1 MSDPARKRDKNSVVA
16 KSNDPDSESNLSV
29 PESGPNTEGGKGE
42 RSARVSPSQDAPSR
56 EAPLRVERSGSSL
69 HPVLARKHALQRAVS
84 TITGPIW
91 VGVTILWMRL
101 VARYR
106 IADVRKVREQY
117 RRIRRQSNSPIVIC
131 GNHLTLVDSF
141 LMAWALGSGGYW
153 VTHPDE
159 LPWNT
164 PESKNFARTWYSRL
178 FIFMAKCIPITRG
191 GARESVG
198 DVLERVKHLLIRGET
213 ALLFPEAGRSRT
225 GRVEENSSSQDS
237 PIIGARSS
245 RTRLHASSSAAGNI
259 QAGREAT
266 RRRRIIAP
274 NTRWETAQ
282 KIRLTRDPARSSTRP
297 TPPAA

>member
-1 MSDPARKRDKNSVVA
+1 MA

-29 PESGPNTEGGKGE
+29 PHSGPNTEGEKGE
-42 RSARVSPSQDAPSR
+42 RSARVSPSRDAPFRDAPSQID
-56 EAPLRVERSGSSL
+56 RSGSSL
-69 HPVLARKHALQRAVS
+69 NPDLARKHALQRAVS

-164 PESKNFARTWYSRL
+164 PESKNFTRTWYSRL

-225 GRVEENSSSQDS
+225 GRVEEDS
-237 PIIGARSS
+237 GAWGVGRIVGSVPGCRVLCVYLRGRNQETWSDRPAKGDVMEVSLACIEPKSDLRGVRRS
-245 RTRLHASSSAAGNI
+245 RD
-259 QAGREAT
+259 
-266 RRRRIIAP
+266 IAQQVV
-274 NTRWETAQ
+274 RQLVRMEG
-282 KIRLTRDPARSSTRP
+282 DYFDARQ
-297 TPPAA
+297 